1 MIFKWWFLQNM
12 SKCNSYIFRCIM
24 NIKLSLYMYCQYSFH
39 SIIFFYKIRLYW
51 CCLSCYNYNYIHI
64 MNPSIQYK
72 LIYYLLKIIKLTER
86 SIIDINN
93 LDCLFR
99 PAQMR
104 FMIRNAIRF
113 RTVNHTGQQSFIST
127 LAWGLLWNLD
137 LVAIAN
143 NFILNIPGASRKLI
157 LKNQPT
163 LYWY

>member
-1 MIFKWWFLQNM
+1 
-12 SKCNSYIFRCIM
+12 
-24 NIKLSLYMYCQYSFH
+24 
-39 SIIFFYKIRLYW
+39 
-51 CCLSCYNYNYIHI
+51 

-86 SIIDINN
+86 SIIDINK

-127 LAWGLLWNLD
+127 VLGT
-137 LVAIAN
+137 
-143 NFILNIPGASRKLI
+143 FMKS
-157 LKNQPT
+157 
-163 LYWY
+163 